1 MNIKVG
7 ALDVPV
13 IHKKLDESIWGQ
25 YNPYPTPSIW
35 IQEGLEPKHEALT
48 LLHEI
53 IECIV
58 DTYGLT
64 ISEGAI
70 RVLENVLGS
79 IAMEN
84 PNEVLRWVSRLS
96 KDQDLRQ
103 GEEGDRAICSPIKK
117 TPTHGEV

>member
-13 IHKKLDESIWGQ
+13 VHKKLDESIWGQ
-25 YNPYPTPSIW
+25 YNPYPTPVIW
-35 IQEGLEPKHEALT
+35 LQEDLDPKHEALT

-58 DTYGLT
+58 DTYGLQV
-64 ISEGAI
+64 SEGSI
-70 RVLENVLGS
+70 RVLENVLGL

-84 PNEVLRWVSRLS
+84 PEEVIRWVSRLS
-96 KDQDLRQ
+96 KSTFD
-103 GEEGDRAICSPIKK
+103 EKI
-117 TPTHGEV
+117 